1 MQYGDFGGR
10 SGDGRSR
17 KVEVPSQA
25 CYVAV
30 GADYK
35 FAS

>member
-1 MQYGDFGGR
+1 MYCDEFDDR
-10 SGDGRSR
+10 SVDEPSL
-17 KVEVPSQA
+17 KLEVPSQA

-30 GADYK
+30 GADCN